1 VHQPQ
6 TEALS
11 LKHGPLLLAAVS
23 QGILAKV
30 QARDP
35 EQKEFLQAV
44 EEVLLSLK
52 PVLAKH
58 PEYCAVLE
66 RMCEPERQIMFR

>member
-1 VHQPQ
+1 VPQPQ
-6 TEALS
+6 ATTLFA
-11 LKHGPLLLAAVS
+11 KHGPLSLAAVS

>member
-1 VHQPQ
+1 VLF
-6 TEALS
+6 AWL
-11 LKHGPLLLAAVS
+11 

-30 QARDP
+30 RARDP
-35 EQKEFLQAV
+35 HQDEFLQAV

-58 PEYCAVLE
+58 PE
-66 RMCEPERQIMFR
+66 